1 MILLRLDQDAQDEFQ
16 GLYLSQVQ
24 TAMMKIREIPETN
37 EYRDT
42 IYQPLLM
49 ILR

>member
-1 MILLRLDQDAQDEFQ
+1 MIPLRLDQDEQHE
-16 GLYLSQVQ
+16 LEEIYLSQVQ
-24 TAMMKIREIPETN
+24 TAMIKIREIPETN